1 MSYET
6 ELDLLRSEDFLGQHS
21 GYNQSVVPD
30 GRRGSCV
37 EMSLSV
43 DGFKSKFTLAM
54 GYQHSDGAFLGSTY
68 GSLRS

>member
-21 GYNQSVVPD
+21 GYNQSVVSD
-30 GRRGSCV
+30 GRRDSCV
-37 EMSLSV
+37 EISLSV
-43 DGFKSKFTLAM
+43 DGFKSRFRLAM
-54 GYQHSDGAFLGSTY
+54 GYQHSDGALLRSTH